1 MKNVDVTFEEKG
13 KVGIKDVAGQ
23 VVVPALY
30 DDWVLLFGR
39 ANRPKA
45 LPMLLAGQIVF
56 VKSDGSGDLLLKTDY
71 EWIEDLA
78 FSLYYI
84 VGKDGKRGHISKSQ
98 LTPTLECIYDEISLD
113 NGVILLREGDKW
125 GFYFQGTLVKPIFDE
140 LGIIEIDE
148 YISVRMGDSWG
159 YVTESGGFTVDDE
172 YAYWVVDLDLPC
184 SYEESTY
191 QEEYLSSSPNHSIN
205 Q

>member
-1 MKNVDVTFEEKG
+1 MKNVDVTFEEEG

-56 VKSDGSGDLLLKTDY
+56 VKSDGSSDLLLKTDY

-84 VGKDGKRGHISKSQ
+84 VRKDGKRGLISKSQ
-98 LTPTLECIYDEISLD
+98 LTPTLECIYDKISLD

-140 LGIIEIDE
+140 IGIMEIDE

-159 YVTESGGFTVDDE
+159 YVTESGGFTVDDK

-184 SYEESTY
+184 SYEESIY
-191 QEEYLSSSPNHSIN
+191 QEEYLSSLPNHSIN

>member
-84 VGKDGKRGHISKSQ
+84 VGKDGKRGLISKSQ

-184 SYEESTY
+184 SYEEGTY